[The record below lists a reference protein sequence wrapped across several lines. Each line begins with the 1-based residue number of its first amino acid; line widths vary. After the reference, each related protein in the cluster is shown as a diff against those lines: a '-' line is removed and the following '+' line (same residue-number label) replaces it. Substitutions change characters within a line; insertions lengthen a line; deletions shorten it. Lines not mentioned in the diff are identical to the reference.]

1 MVSRRLRLQD
11 KVHGSCKTLLAFYV
25 HDRTHSSLLHLL
37 ERGAVGWVAGK
48 SGSQLLDQKEAAMA
62 DSLALIRRANE
73 LRDWA
78 EHEAD
83 ESVRSRLMRMAD
95 H

>member
-1 MVSRRLRLQD
+1 
-11 KVHGSCKTLLAFYV
+11 
-25 HDRTHSSLLHLL
+25 
-37 ERGAVGWVAGK
+37 
-48 SGSQLLDQKEAAMA
+48 MA
-62 DSLALIRRANE
+62 DSLALIRRAGE

-95 H
+95 HYDHLAESQRWSEAHPPDVKALGDLLTKGD